1 MCIRYIAYWGGRNSI
16 IFMGDSRVRQLYYE
30 FIKSISVSQD
40 NIANMPAHHD
50 LDYDEKDL
58 NLNIKFLWRPVVN
71 QSLIDEF
78 KNWNSVS
85 EYSRPNIVIVGSA
98 THSIKQSNASLN
110 ALEYYQKNL
119 TILLPY
125 MDSLN
130 RSTTILWVLQDPIK
144 HELLKDDRAMITN
157 EQIDAYN
164 KAAMEILR
172 FSAVNTVHIWSSAR
186 LVAQGYNDAIIDKA
200 NNDGL
205 HINSNAL
212 KFSIQIL
219 LNLYCNDHM
228 NYNDGTCCSDPEK
241 STVIQIIVLL
251 SFSFFVGLSIAIY
264 VFNKMIDSSHKL
276 KSRRRYKWTKLKN
289 KCEDEVEMSELQ
301 EESEIIEDTLDQSEP
316 QVELVSVASSHNP
329 TSKKNLLFSLARLG
343 VIMLYFFLCDRTNFF
358 MKENK
363 YFTRPNYF
371 LPVAYVFALGLFFT
385 DESTHTNIL
394 HRDQTNETRGWMQLV
409 ILGIL

>member
-1 MCIRYIAYWGGRNSI
+1 MCIRYIAYWGGRNFI
-16 IFMGDSRVRQLYYE
+16 IFMGDSRIRQLYYE
-30 FIKSISVSQD
+30 FIKAISVNPD
-40 NIANMPAHHD
+40 NILNMPAHHD
-50 LDYDEKDL
+50 LDYTEVDL
-58 NLNIKFLWRPVVN
+58 NLKIKFLWRPVVN
-71 QSLIDEF
+71 QSLLDEF
-78 KNWNSVS
+78 RNWNKEE

-98 THSIKQSNASLN
+98 THSIKQSNASLT
-110 ALEYYQKNL
+110 ALEYYRKNL
-119 TILLPY
+119 TILLPH

-144 HELLKDDRAMITN
+144 HNLLSKDRLMITN

-172 FSAVNTVHIWSSAR
+172 FSSVNTVHIWSSAR
-186 LVAQGYNDAIIDKA
+186 LVAQGYNDAIVDKE

-241 STVIQIIVLL
+241 FTIIQFIVLL
-251 SFSFFVGLSIAIY
+251 TFSFFVGLTVAIY
-264 VFNKMIDSSHKL
+264 VFNRFRNKKYP
-276 KSRRRYKWTKLKN
+276 RRRYRWTKLKN
-289 KCEDEVEMSELQ
+289 KCEDDLELEEFTQEACDTNEVTL
-301 EESEIIEDTLDQSEP
+301 IE
-316 QVELVSVASSHNP
+316 P
-329 TSKKNLLFSLARLG
+329 TSVVNPLDSISKKDLLYYLARLG
-343 VIMLYFFLCDRTNFF
+343 IIMYYFFLCDRTNFF

-385 DESTHTNIL
+385 DESSHTNVL

-409 ILGIL
+409 ILG